1 MVLSETRDAMQSPSP
16 LTPADITSALA
27 FMGWEQTPDMAAKV
41 AVAINA
47 AGSLQ
52 ALTDDMDGRFELTAV
67 ERAVLR
73 YAEALRLAA
82 DPRAAAETL
91 ALEAGCDQTDAQ
103 KHLAEAA
110 YRQSV
115 AAVRLGRGDVKGA
128 LEDQTRATRETALA
142 SKRLALAAA
151 RRERAAGLISVAA

>member
-1 MVLSETRDAMQSPSP
+1 MILS
-16 LTPADITSALA
+16 PANITSALA
-27 FMGWEQTPDMAAKV
+27 FMGWEQSPDMAAKV

-52 ALTDDMDGRFELTAV
+52 GALQMIQPFEHSDLDIAV
-67 ERAVLR
+67 MR
-73 YAEALRLAA
+73 YAEALRLIA

-91 ALEAGCDQTDAQ
+91 AFEAGCDQTDAQ
-103 KHLAEAA
+103 KHLAEAS
-110 YRQSV
+110 YRQGV

-151 RRERAAGLISVAA
+151 RRERAAGLIAVAA